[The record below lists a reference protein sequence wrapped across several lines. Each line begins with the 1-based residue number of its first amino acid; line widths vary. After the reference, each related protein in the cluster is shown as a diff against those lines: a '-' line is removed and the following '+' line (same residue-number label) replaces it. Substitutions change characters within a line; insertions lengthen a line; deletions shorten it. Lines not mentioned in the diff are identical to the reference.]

1 MMSQRRPAKGTP
13 KTRPEPSA
21 AAAPAE
27 TTPAATSH
35 GRPEEPAA
43 LGWAAAALV
52 FAVALLVRWVVGAQ
66 LADEPLFR
74 SPQLD
79 SLQYLTWGRRIAA
92 GDFIW
97 PVPPPHGLGY
107 PVLLGA
113 LLSLFDGSLAAVR
126 VAQSFLGAGT
136 CALAAACSSRAFGR
150 PAGIASGLLLA
161 VYGPLVWIDV
171 SILGEGLL
179 VFLLALA
186 LWIVSLEGRPEL
198 RAVAVGVTLAAALL
212 VRPTAIALLP
222 GLLVALVL
230 ARRDSR
236 PWRLDW
242 RGDRR
247 GWGAAG
253 LLLASFLLV
262 AVPVIWK
269 ISKENGAFVP
279 VQGHG
284 GFAFYVANGPH
295 GDGLPSPRIGRGWE
309 ELETEAV
316 RAGIQEPA
324 ARDRYYRDKTMAAI
338 RERPGHYA
346 GLFASKALWL
356 VQAAEVRDSHSYDF
370 FRSRS
375 AALRL
380 LPGFGL
386 LFALALGG
394 LAACA
399 LLRRMPPPEIL
410 LGLLGFALLTI
421 ITMVGTRYRMPMV
434 PLLAV
439 LAGPAVTLAWEAAR
453 SRRSSQTTR
462 DLGIVLGA
470 VLLGAVIANVR
481 DYPPSHDFAEEWTMS
496 GSALET
502 QERFPEA
509 LAAYEQALASDPGY
523 VTALEGV
530 GRLRIKQGNPGGAEE
545 VLRRTLA
552 IKPDSQRAHYYLG
565 VALMQSG
572 RPDEAIGEMRSSLA
586 LAPEDVPTLQ
596 TLGGLLLAKGE
607 AEEAATVYAR
617 LVEMTPGDGNA
628 WLALARL
635 EGARNRPAE
644 GLPAA
649 RRAAELL
656 PENAEAW
663 LVLARLA
670 LDTRDAAT
678 AETALQRVDTLIGRS
693 HPQVALSWAMLYRLQ
708 GRDAE
713 AEAIL
718 RGLRPLTP

>member
-1 MMSQRRPAKGTP
+1 MSQRRRAKGAP
-13 KTRPEPSA
+13 KTRPEPSTAALPAEPRPVATSRWSGGGPGEPAPLGWVA
-21 AAAPAE
+21 AAV
-27 TTPAATSH
+27 
-35 GRPEEPAA
+35 
-43 LGWAAAALV
+43 V

-113 LLSLFDGSLAAVR
+113 LLSLFDGALDAVR
-126 VAQSFLGAGT
+126 GAQSFLGAGT

-186 LWIVSLEGRPEL
+186 LWIVSREGRPEL
-198 RAVAVGVTLAAALL
+198 RAVAAGVTLAAALL

-222 GLLVALVL
+222 GLLVAFALT
-230 ARRDSR
+230 R
-236 PWRLDW
+236 PHTNWRIDW

-316 RAGIQEPA
+316 RAGIREPA

-356 VQAAEVRDSHSYDF
+356 VQVAEVRDSHSYDF

-375 AALRL
+375 AVLRL

-399 LLRRMPPPEIL
+399 LRRRMPPPEVL
-410 LGLLGFALLTI
+410 LGLLGFAVLTI
-421 ITMVGTRYRMPMV
+421 LTMVGTRYRMPMV
-434 PLLAV
+434 PFLAI
-439 LAGPAVTLAWEAAR
+439 LAGPAVALGWEAAR
-453 SRRSSQTTR
+453 ARRFR

-470 VLLGAVIANVR
+470 VVLGAGIANVR

-502 QERFPEA
+502 EERFPEA
-509 LAAYEQALASDPGY
+509 LAAYEQALAADPGY

-552 IKPDSQRAHYYLG
+552 IKPGSQRAHYYLG

-596 TLGGLLLAKGE
+596 TLGGLLLARGD

-635 EGARNRPAE
+635 EGARNRPVE

-656 PENAEAW
+656 PQNAEAW

-670 LDTRDAAT
+670 IDTRDAAT
-678 AETALQRVDTLIGRS
+678 AETALQRVDALIGRS

-708 GRDAE
+708 GREAE
-713 AEAIL
+713 AAAIL
-718 RGLRPLTP
+718 RGLQPLTP

>member
-1 MMSQRRPAKGTP
+1 MSQRRRSSRPDTKGAP
-13 KTRPEPSA
+13 KTRPEP
-21 AAAPAE
+21 AAPSDPRPSV
-27 TTPAATSH
+27 PARRGAW
-35 GRPEEPAA
+35 EPAP
-43 LGWAAAALV
+43 LGWAAGLAV
-52 FAVALLVRWVVGAQ
+52 FAVALLVRWIVGGQ

-107 PVLLGA
+107 PVLLGL
-113 LLSLFDGSLAAVR
+113 LLSLFDGSLDAVR
-126 VAQSFLGAGT
+126 SAQSFLGAGT
-136 CALAAACSSRAFGR
+136 CALVAACSSRAFGR
-150 PAGIASGLLLA
+150 VAGIASGLLLA
-161 VYGPLVWIDV
+161 VYGPLAWIDV
-171 SILGEGLL
+171 SILAEGLL

-186 LWIVSLEGRPEL
+186 LWTVSLEGRPEV
-198 RAVAVGVTLAAALL
+198 RAIAAGLTLAAALL

-222 GLLVALVL
+222 GLLVALAL
-230 ARRDSR
+230 ARRNSAG
-236 PWRLDW
+236 WRLDW

-253 LLLASFLLV
+253 LLLASFLLL

-279 VQGHG
+279 VQGHS

-316 RAGIQEPA
+316 RAGIRDPA
-324 ARDRYYRDKTMAAI
+324 ARDQYYRDKTMAAI
-338 RERPGHYA
+338 RESPGHYM

-356 VQAAEVRDSHSYDF
+356 VQAAEVRDSHSYEF
-370 FRSRS
+370 FRARS
-375 AALRL
+375 TLLRL

-394 LAACA
+394 LAACV
-399 LLRRMPPPEIL
+399 LRRRMPPPEVL
-410 LGLLGFALLTI
+410 LGLLGFAVLTI

-434 PLLAV
+434 PFLAI
-439 LAGPAVTLAWEAAR
+439 LAGPAVALGWEAAR
-453 SRRSSQTTR
+453 EKRFR

-470 VLLGAVIANVR
+470 IVLGAGIAHVR
-481 DYPPSHDFAEEWTMS
+481 DYPPSRDFAEEWTMS

-502 QERFPEA
+502 QERWPEA
-509 LAAYEQALASDPGY
+509 LAAYEQALTSDPGY

-530 GRLRIKQGNPGGAEE
+530 GRLRIKQGDLRGAEE
-545 VLRRTLA
+545 VLRRVLQ

-565 VALMQSG
+565 VALMQTG
-572 RPDEAIGEMRSSLA
+572 RPDEAIGEMRSSLS
-586 LAPEDVPTLQ
+586 LAPEDVPTMQ
-596 TLGGLLLAKGE
+596 TLGGLLLARGD
-607 AEEAATVYAR
+607 AEEAAGVYRR

-635 EGARNRPAE
+635 EGARNRAAE

-649 RRAAELL
+649 RKAAELL
-656 PENAEAW
+656 PQNPEAW

-708 GRDAE
+708 GRETEAAE
-713 AEAIL
+713 IL
-718 RGLRPLTP
+718 RGLQGLR

>member
-1 MMSQRRPAKGTP
+1 MSQRRRAKGAP
-13 KTRPEPSA
+13 KTRPEPA
-21 AAAPAE
+21 
-27 TTPAATSH
+27 TAATAADAQPPVPA
-35 GRPEEPAA
+35 RREAWEPAA
-43 LGWAAAALV
+43 LGWVGAAVV

-113 LLSLFDGSLAAVR
+113 LLSLFDGSLDAVR

-136 CALAAACSSRAFGR
+136 CALVAACSSRAFGR
-150 PAGIASGLLLA
+150 VAGIASGLLLA

-198 RAVAVGVTLAAALL
+198 RAVAAGVTLAAALL

-222 GLLVALVL
+222 GLLVAFAL
-230 ARRDSR
+230 ARRS
-236 PWRLDW
+236 PEGWRLDW

-253 LLLASFLLV
+253 LLLAAFLLA
-262 AVPVIWK
+262 AVPVVWK

-279 VQGHG
+279 VQGHS

-309 ELETEAV
+309 ELETEAA
-316 RAGIQEPA
+316 RAGIREPA

-375 AALRL
+375 TALRL

-394 LAACA
+394 LAACT
-399 LLRRMPPPEIL
+399 LRRRMPPPEIL
-410 LGLLGFALLTI
+410 LGLLGFAVLTI

-434 PLLAV
+434 PFLAV
-439 LAGPAVTLAWEAAR
+439 LAGPAVALVWEAAR
-453 SRRSSQTTR
+453 SKRSSQTAR

-470 VLLGAVIANVR
+470 VVLGAGLAHVR

-496 GSALET
+496 GAALET
-502 QERFPEA
+502 QERWPEA
-509 LAAYEQALASDPGY
+509 LAAYEQALASDAGY
-523 VTALEGV
+523 VTALEAV
-530 GRLRIKQGNPGGAEE
+530 GRLRIKQGNLSGAEE
-545 VLRRTLA
+545 VLRRALQ
-552 IKPDSQRAHYYLG
+552 IKSDSQRAHYYLG

-572 RPDEAIGEMRSSLA
+572 RPDEAIGEMRSSLT

-596 TLGGLLLAKGE
+596 TLGGLLLARGD
-607 AEEAATVYAR
+607 AEEAAGVYAR
-617 LVEMTPGDGNA
+617 LVEMTPDDGNA

-656 PENAEAW
+656 PQNAEAW

-678 AETALQRVDTLIGRS
+678 AETALQRVDALIGRS

-718 RGLRPLTP
+718 RGLQEGGL